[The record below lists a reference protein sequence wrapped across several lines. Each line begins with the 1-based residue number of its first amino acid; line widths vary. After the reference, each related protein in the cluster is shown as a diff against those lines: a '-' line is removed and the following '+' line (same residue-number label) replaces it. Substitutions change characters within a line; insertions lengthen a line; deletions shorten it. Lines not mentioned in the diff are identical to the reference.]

1 MLSKCKSIF
10 DCKSQAETEFADG
23 STNAAYPH
31 LIYLTSIELLNF
43 KECLFSKMWK
53 FITQSSIATILATAK
68 KVEVMKRC
76 KSNF

>member
-31 LIYLTSIELLNF
+31 LIYLTSIEL
-43 KECLFSKMWK
+43 
-53 FITQSSIATILATAK
+53 ILRNVFFQRCGNLLHNRLLRLYWLLPK
-68 KVEVMKRC
+68 KLR
-76 KSNF
+76 